1 MTDHVI
7 GTVCLMSR
15 VSPCSSLNGSP
26 TLAWVPK
33 ATNTYKYF
41 LPPPAF
47 LLFFFSSSY
56 LPCLGG
62 RDHEGGPPQIG
73 PCIAQRGGTV
83 CSTAFGSLTG
93 VFFGTFHP
101 VDLLLFIK
109 LRVSDPALEKSTLLL
124 SITWLILHLLLIM
137 PHWKTGGRNP
147 LGAFTCLTSFVLL
160 AVAPPLK
167 RQILVVPKHLMQPS
181 CERTSAL
188 LPRRPYSHSMPN
200 ARIIILPVHTVTAK
214 LFCHEACLLMYQVLL
229 FGQPWRS
236 CYTSKASTLSPT
248 PSLRLCN
255 SRQIESIF

>member
-1 MTDHVI
+1 MTDHVT

-26 TLAWVPK
+26 TLAWVPQ

-41 LPPPAF
+41 LPPPTF

-101 VDLLLFIK
+101 VDILFINSW
-109 LRVSDPALEKSTLLL
+109 VTDPGLEKRTCSRKPLMKSSSTAA
-124 SITWLILHLLLIM
+124 LH
-137 PHWKTGGRNP
+137 
-147 LGAFTCLTSFVLL
+147 
-160 AVAPPLK
+160 
-167 RQILVVPKHLMQPS
+167 Q
-181 CERTSAL
+181 L
-188 LPRRPYSHSMPN
+188 LPSVLRR
-200 ARIIILPVHTVTAK
+200 VQVTR
-214 LFCHEACLLMYQVLL
+214 LRNVMSV
-229 FGQPWRS
+229 
-236 CYTSKASTLSPT
+236 TL
-248 PSLRLCN
+248 
-255 SRQIESIF
+255 E